1 MTFQNLL
8 PCGYKQHKKRYIV
21 ITPHSNK
28 FLSHV
33 SKFSSHVS
41 KFSSHVSKFSSHV
54 SKMKRRLVKIK
65 RRFNFLCYV
74 NKILLYN
81 HSPFK
86 NGFIV

>member
-28 FLSHV
+28 FL
-33 SKFSSHVS
+33 SHVS

>member
-28 FLSHV
+28 FL
-33 SKFSSHVS
+33 
-41 KFSSHVSKFSSHV
+41 SHVSKFSSHV